1 MNSFWDTRYST
12 ADHVYGKEP
21 NGFFASQ
28 LESIVPGRILLPGE
42 GEGRNAVYA
51 ATQGWTVDAFD
62 QSSVAR
68 EKALKLASEK
78 GVQISYSV
86 CLLQDFPFQPNHY
99 DAAGLIFFHA
109 ESSSRR
115 YLHRKIYES
124 LKPGGLLIL
133 EAFHK
138 EQLNNDSGG
147 PKSLELLFDEEELSM
162 DFSPFETL
170 LLEKREIV
178 LNEGEF
184 HRGES
189 TVIRFTGK
197 KLK

>member
-1 MNSFWDTRYST
+1 MKTFWDTRYST
-12 ADHVYGKEP
+12 IDHVYGRKP

-28 LESIVPGRILLPGE
+28 LKNLVPGRILLPGE

-51 ATQGWTVDAFD
+51 ALQGWSVDAFD
-62 QSSVAR
+62 QSGVAK
-68 EKALKLASEK
+68 EKALKLAAEK
-78 GVQISYSV
+78 EVKINYHV
-86 CLLQDFPFQPNHY
+86 CPLEDFQFQSDHY

-109 ESSSRR
+109 EGSSRQ
-115 YLHRKIYES
+115 YLHRKVYDS

-147 PKSLELLFDEEELSM
+147 PKSLELLFDEGELSL
-162 DFSPFETL
+162 DFAPFETRM
-170 LLEKREIV
+170 LEKREIL

-189 TVIRFTGK
+189 TVIRFAGK
-197 KLK
+197 K